1 MEKKDYDFDNRLDY
15 LAYMLNVRTNRKAYE
30 NFIVNAIYAKV
41 GDPGLIPVTQQYVKS
56 SNKERP
62 YYLLDLYFPQ
72 LNYGIEI
79 DERHHN
85 SKENKE
91 ADKVREEDIK
101 AAIQCEEERI
111 PLYTQ
116 DDRKRSIEEIE
127 SDIDS
132 VVATIKKKITEKEGG
147 VRWVTNTQMKEAVK
161 KRGVFKDTD
170 EADYKGITEIYN
182 ICGGRRTGS
191 GSGEATALRKCYIT
205 MNSYYKLWVPRLA
218 INENGIVK
226 NTSYGYENYLSED
239 HNTITEH
246 CVDKQWDQ
254 NEKDRDKKFRRVVFM
269 QMRDRFGRRCVK
281 FLGVYQQKGTTTV
294 KAVYERVSKEVPIAD
309 LLPDDK
315 LDEQQISRLQA
326 TFGIM

>member
-56 SNKERP
+56 INKERP

-101 AAIQCEEERI
+101 AAIQCKEERI
-111 PLYTQ
+111 QLYTP

-127 SDIDS
+127 RDINS
-132 VVATIKKKITEKEGG
+132 VVATIKQKIKEEGG
-147 VRWVTNTQMKEAVK
+147 VQWVTNTQMKEAVIQ
-161 KRGVFKDTD
+161 RRVFKDTD

-191 GSGEATALRKCYIT
+191 GSGDATALRKCYIT
-205 MNSYYKLWVPRLA
+205 MNRYYKLWVPRLA
-218 INENGIVK
+218 IIVNGIPK
-226 NTSYGYENYLSED
+226 NTSNGYENYLSED
-239 HNTITEH
+239 HSTITEI
-246 CVDKQWDQ
+246 CVDKQWDLE
-254 NEKDRDKKFRRVVFM
+254 EKERDKDYRRVVFM
-269 QMRDRFGRRCVK
+269 
-281 FLGVYQQKGTTTV
+281 
-294 KAVYERVSKEVPIAD
+294 
-309 LLPDDK
+309 
-315 LDEQQISRLQA
+315 
-326 TFGIM
+326 